1 MFDNA
6 WWRDKNTNRQPGGSL
21 WDQTGA
27 VAKGFGKHL
36 ATNLVPYEMGEKGIQ
51 ARKGYNPMNLMN
63 IGMMGLRDKNQ
74 FTYDKKGNEYRAG
87 FGDFIGN
94 VTNDITGQM
103 MQREKLNDMLLSRQL
118 RQAKIGSLERKNLM
132 PEMFKWDEMVD
143 GKRVT
148 RQLIMEG
155 GKSKVVTV
163 DKDAPLTSKMPG
175 TVTGKHSFVG
185 EDGIAMI
192 RTSVLQDDGVSV
204 KSYDVV
210 DPSGLKALHTN
221 RQSALVNINA
231 LNTANQ
237 ESAKTG
243 EDMLGPAIKKSMYAV
258 IADKE
263 MDDPK
268 RFDMYKEVSIEYFD
282 KVEQFESAKQFT
294 GVAQPKESPNQPA
307 RYKGGLY
314 EEAEQYAKNVT
325 NFGWVGAINRLGDK
339 ILNFGSIQHNDSDA
353 TKFNTIIDAIK
364 FRANSMKAATG
375 GLKISSRLM
384 DTQKEKE
391 WLSEL
396 SGLDIKKWTA
406 NPRKAQWNIE
416 MLKKVEREAQ
426 GRRAKSM
433 AMTVHGASQIP
444 WLKKQDELMGGRMFS
459 HDPTGQYKGGWQGNV
474 Q

>member
-1 MFDNA
+1 
-6 WWRDKNTNRQPGGSL
+6 
-21 WDQTGA
+21 
-27 VAKGFGKHL
+27 
-36 ATNLVPYEMGEKGIQ
+36 
-51 ARKGYNPMNLMN
+51 
-63 IGMMGLRDKNQ
+63 
-74 FTYDKKGNEYRAG
+74 
-87 FGDFIGN
+87 
-94 VTNDITGQM
+94 
-103 MQREKLNDMLLSRQL
+103 
-118 RQAKIGSLERKNLM
+118 M

-175 TVTGKHSFVG
+175 TVTGKYSFVDDKTG
-185 EDGIAMI
+185 LAMK

-231 LNTANQ
+231 LNTANT

-243 EDMLGPAIKKSMYAV
+243 EDMLGPAIKNSMYAV
-258 IADKE
+258 IQDKE
-263 MDDPK
+263 MNDVQ
-268 RFDMYKEVSIEYFD
+268 RFKMYNDVSGEYFE
-282 KVEQFESAKQFT
+282 KVEQFETAKQFT

-307 RYKGGLY
+307 RYEGGLY
-314 EEAEQYAKNVT
+314 EDAERYAENVT
-325 NFGWVGAINRLGDK
+325 NFGWVGALQRLGDK
-339 ILNFGSIQHNDSDA
+339 VLNFGSIQHDDSDA

-391 WLSEL
+391 WLSDL

-444 WLKKQDELMGGRMFS
+444 WLKKQDELVGGRMFS
-459 HDPTGQYKGGWQGNV
+459 HDPTGGNYGWGGGNIR
-474 Q
+474 